1 MATVEFKYG
10 FPLFCSSCASA
21 SLLKL
26 DRNRV
31 SDLWALLDYII
42 KKFVKYKNSVTKE
55 FLLSLHEQAKY
66 FYQAAESAP
75 VKSQPLLY
83 YYSFLNLAKVF
94 LCITQ
99 GTSPDDEYM
108 HGIETDVKGSTTIQT
123 AEVKILTLY
132 SSPRISVAYSL
143 MSALGD
149 ALPFMSPT
157 ELQLKDCLASC
168 IGIHRTFCETYD
180 MPESFVRLLNP
191 HCIREGRTL
200 EFIATLKKC
209 DAAMM
214 GALVAAGYDIQD
226 MGDYFEYHQ
235 RIVMPGYNIRRQDWY
250 DLSSS
255 LLSKGLRSYTD
266 GNEYRMYLP
275 LSPKVAISSTSV
287 IYAIMFFL
295 GSVTR
300 YNPYFFDSLMDEKE
314 QWLISEFLNTQP
326 SQFLYY
332 LISYLVGKP
341 IYRSRIASI

>member
-1 MATVEFKYG
+1 MTSVEFKYG
-10 FPLFCSSCASA
+10 FPLFCSSCASD

-42 KKFVKYKNSVTKE
+42 KQFVKYKNSDTKK

-94 LCITQ
+94 LCVTQ
-99 GTSPDDEYM
+99 GTGPDDEYM
-108 HGIETDVKGSTTIQT
+108 HGISTSVNGSTTIQVAT
-123 AEVKILTLY
+123 VSIKPLLDSGRA
-132 SSPRISVAYSL
+132 SVAHLL

-149 ALPFMSPT
+149 RISFMEAT
-157 ELQLKDCLASC
+157 TLTIKECLASC

-180 MPESFVRLLNP
+180 EQESFVRLLDP
-191 HCIREGRTL
+191 YCIREGKTL
-200 EFIATLKKC
+200 EFIASLKKC

-226 MGDYFEYHQ
+226 KGDHFEYHQ
-235 RIVMPGYNIRRQDWY
+235 QLVMPSYNIRKQDWY

-255 LLSKGLRSYTD
+255 LLSKGLRAYTD

-275 LSPKVAISSTSV
+275 LSSKVAISSTSV

-300 YNPYFFDSLMDEKE
+300 YNPYFFDSIMDEKE

-332 LISYLVGKP
+332 LISYMVGKP
-341 IYRSRIASI
+341 IYRSRTASI

>member
-108 HGIETDVKGSTTIQT
+108 HGIETDVKGSTTIQI

-214 GALVAAGYDIQD
+214 GALAAAGYDIQD
-226 MGDYFEYHQ
+226 MGDYFDYHQ

-255 LLSKGLRSYTD
+255 LLSKGLRAYTD

>member
-1 MATVEFKYG
+1 MAIVEFKYG
-10 FPLFCSSCASA
+10 FPLFCSSCASG

-42 KKFVKYKNSVTKE
+42 KQFVKYKNKDTKE

-108 HGIETDVKGSTTIQT
+108 HGIETDVKGNTTIQT

-180 MPESFVRLLNP
+180 MPESFVRLLKP
-191 HCIREGRTL
+191 HCVREGRAL
-200 EFIATLKKC
+200 EFIANLKKC

-226 MGDYFEYHQ
+226 MGGYFEYHQ
-235 RIVMPGYNIRRQDWY
+235 RIAMPGYSIRRQDWY

-255 LLSKGLRSYTD
+255 LLSKGLRAYTD

-314 QWLISEFLNTQP
+314 QCLISEFLNTQP

-332 LISYLVGKP
+332 LISYMVGKP
-341 IYRSRIASI
+341 IYRSRTASI

>member
-10 FPLFCSSCASA
+10 FPLFCSSCASD

-42 KKFVKYKNSVTKE
+42 KQFVKHKNSDIKK

-94 LCITQ
+94 LCITR

-108 HGIETDVKGSTTIQT
+108 HSIETDVKRDTTIQT

-132 SSPRISVAYSL
+132 SSTRISVAYSL

-149 ALPFMSPT
+149 SLPFMSPT
-157 ELQLKDCLASC
+157 KLQLKDCLASC

-180 MPESFVRLLNP
+180 KSESFVRLLNP
-191 HCIREGRTL
+191 HCVKEGKTF
-200 EFIATLKKC
+200 EFVATLKKC

-226 MGDYFEYHQ
+226 MGGHFEYHQ

-250 DLSSS
+250 DLSS
-255 LLSKGLRSYTD
+255 LLSNGLRAYTD
-266 GNEYRMYLP
+266 GNEYRMYFP

-300 YNPYFFDSLMDEKE
+300 YNPYFFDSLMNEKE

-326 SQFLYY
+326 SQFLYF
-332 LISYLVGKP
+332 LISYMVGKP
-341 IYRSRIASI
+341 ICRSRTASI

>member
-1 MATVEFKYG
+1 MAAVEFRYG
-10 FPLFCSSCASA
+10 FPLFCSSCASDT
-21 SLLKL
+21 LLKL

-42 KKFVKYKNSVTKE
+42 KQFVKYKNKDTKE

-99 GTSPDDEYM
+99 RTSPDDEYM
-108 HGIETDVKGSTTIQT
+108 HGIETDVKGNTTIQT

-191 HCIREGRTL
+191 RCVREGRTL

-226 MGDYFEYHQ
+226 RGDYFEYHQ
-235 RIVMPGYNIRRQDWY
+235 RIVMPGYNIRMQDWY

-255 LLSKGLRSYTD
+255 LLSKGLRAYTD

-326 SQFLYY
+326 SQLLYY
-332 LISYLVGKP
+332 LISYMVGKP
-341 IYRSRIASI
+341 IYRSRTASI